1 MNRKHET
8 LEARRRSRF
17 SRNVPYLVMMIIP
30 MVLFILF
37 SYWPMFGLS
46 MAFQDYKIGAPFFGA
61 KTKWV
66 GFKWFKLLFR
76 NPMFPK
82 LLRNTLLLSI
92 LDLLISFPISIL
104 LALMLNEVRNR
115 KFRTFA
121 SNISLLPYFIS
132 TVVIVGIMKN
142 FLSID
147 SGIINNIA
155 EKLGGQR
162 VDYMGST
169 AWFRP
174 LYIISNIWK
183 NTGFNAVIFTAA
195 ISGIDPQLYEAASL
209 DGSDRFKNIFLITIP
224 CILPTIIVMFILRVG
239 SMLTVGYEKVLLMYS
254 PTIYE
259 TADVLS
265 TYSYRAGILDNKTS
279 MATAINLFNSVCN
292 LILLWLANTF
302 SKKVADTSL
311 F

>member
-1 MNRKHET
+1 
-8 LEARRRSRF
+8 
-17 SRNVPYLVMMIIP
+17 
-30 MVLFILF
+30 
-37 SYWPMFGLS
+37 
-46 MAFQDYKIGAPFFGA
+46 
-61 KTKWV
+61 
-66 GFKWFKLLFR
+66 
-76 NPMFPK
+76 MFPK
-82 LLRNTLLLSI
+82 LLRNTILLSL

-104 LALMLNEVRNR
+104 LALMLNEVRKR
-115 KFRTFA
+115 RFRTFA
-121 SNISLLPYFIS
+121 SNVSLLPYFIS

-209 DGSDRFKNIFLITIP
+209 DGSDRFKNMFLITIP

-265 TYSYRAGILDNKTS
+265 TYSYRAGILDNKIS

-302 SKKVADTSL
+302 SKKAADTSL